1 MKYVI
6 TKIPDVEG
14 QVVQSLREF
23 LLSEVRVQNIFRN
36 IKSVRVSP
44 VHPFA
49 YLIDQQV
56 NGARVPTDLFPSVT
70 VIADTD
76 TKPESFFA
84 TVEETSIGGAELQ
97 DIINNREMYIISDND
112 LQAIQQYTSAQKLNG
127 IGIST
132 IRSVTLSI
140 EVWADNVLLKN
151 RIFDLIESYFAGAKR
166 VDLWNNKNILIHE
179 ESIQGNRSGNY
190 NFDFGKILFGGV
202 VTCRADYM
210 MEQIIFDT
218 DITEAKKIL
227 HTYKE
232 IKNG

>member
-6 TKIPDVEG
+6 TKIPDVEEL
-14 QVVQSLREF
+14 VVQSLREF

-36 IKSVRVSP
+36 VKSVRVSP

-56 NGARVPTDLFPSVT
+56 NGAMLPTDLFPSVT

-76 TKPESFFA
+76 IKPEAFFA
-84 TVEETSIGGAELQ
+84 TVEETSIGNAEIQ
-97 DIINNREMYIISDND
+97 DMINNREMYIISDND
-112 LQAIQQYTSAQKLNG
+112 LQAIQQYISTQELNG
-127 IGIST
+127 VGIST

-140 EVWADNVLLKN
+140 EIWADNVLLKN
-151 RIFDLIESYFAGAKR
+151 RIFDLIESYFSGAKR
-166 VDLWNNKNILIHE
+166 VELWNNKNILIHE

-210 MEQIIFDT
+210 IEQIIFDT
-218 DITEAKKIL
+218 DITDAKKIL